1 MEPLKPLAA
10 VFPVFYAAIPV
21 WLIVIRCCSHLVIL
35 VGSWAN
41 ILLMLRIIQLYH
53 TSIEEHLQDFNYMA
67 ALLTCFCY
75 SFGCLNELANY
86 LPEYC
91 YEFAE
96 KQAEIKKRQE
106 SIATAFDQMI
116 RELNTVLGQS
126 LDSQVMLAERSLE
139 AKRRDGSRLLQNIL
153 PKLKARG
160 EDLALLEAFRNFVS
174 IWLEIFAECSTEPV
188 KRPYFIATE
197 DELIEQCRSAAEV
210 AEYVSSRMKANQIK
224 LISTKQQLDKNQIA
238 AWQKAWTL
246 LRNKQKSIF
255 EACRCRTVEESEVE
269 EGLVVDR
276 SIEVNAKKTARRWV
290 TFGCFGFRIAFH
302 ENNKYPIYLDCCFV
316 SIAVLSPEHYR
327 LLAYYLVGLC
337 LLCWS
342 MTLIAPPPIV
352 MGLMALSLTCISFV
366 LYDFM
371 EFDTV
376 HRLEGQIEDL
386 QRESN
391 GVAVKRQQIL
401 DFYAKAQDLGE
412 LWAYRT
418 LSRLELLKQ
427 LSEELED
434 VAEGQLVATT
444 TTLVRSVGNLEQV
457 MIPLASW
464 LDKTLSTACKKQV
477 AAVFKEL
484 TSSRHIKETMQ
495 KMPEAVADLERIGKQ
510 RLLKDN
516 IVTKQSE

>member
-1 MEPLKPLAA
+1 
-10 VFPVFYAAIPV
+10 
-21 WLIVIRCCSHLVIL
+21 L

-41 ILLMLRIIQLYH
+41 IFVMLRIVQLYR
-53 TSIEEHLQDFNYMA
+53 TAIEPHLQDFTYMA

-91 YEFAE
+91 YEFLE

-106 SIATAFDQMI
+106 SIATAFDQMM
-116 RELNTVLGQS
+116 RELNTAIGQS

-139 AKRRDGSRLLQNIL
+139 AKRRDCNRLLQNIL
-153 PKLKARG
+153 PKLKARE
-160 EDLALLEAFRNFVS
+160 EDLALFEAFRNFVS

-188 KRPYFIATE
+188 KMPYLIATE

-210 AEYVSSRMKANQIK
+210 AEYVSSRMKANHIK
-224 LISTKQQLDKNQIA
+224 LISTKQQLDKSQLA
-238 AWQKAWTL
+238 AWQKTWAL
-246 LRNKQKSIF
+246 LRNKQKRIF

-269 EGLVVDR
+269 EGLRVDR
-276 SIEVNAKKTARRWV
+276 SLEINAKETTRRWV
-290 TFGCFGFRIAFH
+290 TLGCFGFRIASH
-302 ENNKYPIYLDCCFV
+302 ENNKYPIYLDCCFL
-316 SIAVLSPEHYR
+316 SIAVLSPEHSR
-327 LLAYYLVGLC
+327 LLVYYLVGLC

-342 MTLIAPPPIV
+342 TTLIAPPPVV
-352 MGLMALSLTCISFV
+352 MGLLALSLTCISFV

-386 QRESN
+386 QRESD
-391 GVAVKRQQIL
+391 GVERKRQQII

-434 VAEGQLVATT
+434 VAEGQLVPTT
-444 TTLVRSVGNLEQV
+444 TTLVRSVGNLEGV

-464 LDKTLSTACKKQV
+464 LDKTLSTACKK
-477 AAVFKEL
+477 
-484 TSSRHIKETMQ
+484 TSCCCIQGAHLLETY
-495 KMPEAVADLERIGKQ
+495 Q
-510 RLLKDN
+510 RDHAEDA
-516 IVTKQSE
+516 SGSC